1 MTIDYKQLQA
11 LVKEAMFT
19 GGGINEPSAPEG
31 IPHRMPSADT
41 WDKQQDMGDPKANEL
56 YEVALVAREATEK
69 LVEALDQP
77 IFDDAYE
84 HAFKASACLRR
95 ALNSIEQSGA
105 HPMPMQRVV
114 APPPAMQKYTAGS
127 NAGDYA
133 GGASVGMG
141 NATIGMEETVRASV
155 EEADQKQK
163 LGVKTLSKGDMA
175 RGERER
181 GTAIA
186 QGNILQGVDSKERA
200 ILADIEKVLTRVAD
214 ITDLVAFRPQLE
226 ALLSKIV
233 KKADQKA

>member
-1 MTIDYKQLQA
+1 MTINYKQLKD
-11 LVKEAMFT
+11 LVLQEL
-19 GGGINEPSAPEG
+19 GGDGPGGSLGPSAPEG

-69 LVEALDQP
+69 LVEALDEP

-84 HAFKASACLRR
+84 HAFKASACLRK

-114 APPPAMQKYTAGS
+114 AQPAGQQKYSGGS

-133 GGASVGMG
+133 GGVTVGMG
-141 NATIGMEETVRASV
+141 NGAIGM
-155 EEADQKQK
+155 EEADQKQR

-175 RGERER
+175 RGERDR
-181 GTAIA
+181 GAAIA
-186 QGNILQGVDSKERA
+186 QGNILQGVNSKERA
-200 ILADIEKVLTRVAD
+200 ILADVEKVLTKVAD

-226 ALLSKIV
+226 ALLNKIL